1 MSPLSA
7 PFSLLLLLLAF
18 WSGKRTPPQL
28 PEKIILGYPTNNE
41 CDQKV
46 ISAVQNGVNVVVW
59 FAVVITYNATS
70 GLPEIQSGPNY
81 ACVGE
86 MVKEIR
92 EMGLQTVHMVSIG
105 GWGVAHPETINTPAQ
120 VYKALDD
127 WNMNVVANPAIGF
140 NGFDGFDWDIE
151 GVNDLSSPDNTFTLA
166 CLDLMGQVSQM
177 AKQNGYLV
185 SLVPPAS
192 YLDPTTSAFDRYLN
206 HTYEQWVKVG
216 VDFTYHSRNA
226 YAYVLAKYGQTPGL
240 MGTVDTFDFIT
251 IQLYET
257 YSLAAYYLDA
267 ENESLL
273 NYLTSFVTTLYSGW
287 TVDFSS
293 DPELNFT
300 SQTVTVPAS
309 KLVIGLANAWAA
321 TVNGVVLILPS
332 NLGPV
337 HQALAAKAMEPR
349 GYAYWTIA
357 DEGEQPNS
365 NGVPLYMATGLNDF
379 LCVRSSANCAS
390 SQISTQ

>member
-1 MSPLSA
+1 MSPLFS
-7 PFSLLLLLLAF
+7 PLSLLLLASSLAAAQ
-18 WSGKRTPPQL
+18 RVPPTL

-46 ISAVQNGVNVVVW
+46 LSAVQNGVNVVVW
-59 FAVVITYNATS
+59 FAVVIVYNETTQ
-70 GLPEIQSGPNY
+70 LPEIQSGPDY
-81 ACVGE
+81 SCVGN
-86 MVKEIR
+86 MVVQIR

-105 GWGVAHPETINTPAQ
+105 GWGVAHPETFNTPQQ

-127 WNMNVVANPAIGF
+127 WNMNTVANPAIGF

-151 GVNDLSSPDNTFTLA
+151 GVNELSSPYNTFTPA
-166 CLDLMGQVSQM
+166 CLELMGQVSQM

-206 HTYEQWVKVG
+206 HTYTQWVDIG
-216 VDFTYHSRNA
+216 VDFTYHGRNV
-226 YAYVLAKYGQTPGL
+226 YAYVLAKYGQTPVST
-240 MGTVDTFDFIT
+240 GTVDTFDFIT

-267 ENESLL
+267 KSESLL
-273 NYLTSFVTTLYSGW
+273 NYLTSFVTPLYNGW

-293 DPELNFT
+293 DPVLEFA
-300 SQTVTVPAS
+300 SVEVTVPAS
-309 KLVIGLANAWAA
+309 KLIIGLANAWAA

-332 NLGPV
+332 NLGPA
-337 HQALAAKAMEPR
+337 HEALAAKGMEPR

-365 NGVPLYMATGLNDF
+365 NGVPLYMANGLNDF

-390 SQISTQ
+390 YQISTQ